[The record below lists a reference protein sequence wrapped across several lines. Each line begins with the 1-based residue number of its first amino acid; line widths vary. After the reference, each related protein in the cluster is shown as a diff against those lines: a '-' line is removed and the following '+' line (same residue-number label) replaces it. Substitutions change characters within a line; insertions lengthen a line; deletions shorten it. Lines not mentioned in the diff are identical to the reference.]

1 MSVRLSQHGLTAAD
15 PLLQVCCCGPG
26 GQEISIDC
34 CSSDVRRANAGSG
47 TLSAYVVAEHWLVCV
62 VVTVEEDGE
71 LASPSAAALRPA
83 LRQSDHDPG
92 TAAGAGAGAP
102 PAASRKAHSRV
113 LTWDRDQVN

>member
-1 MSVRLSQHGLTAAD
+1 
-15 PLLQVCCCGPG
+15 
-26 GQEISIDC
+26 
-34 CSSDVRRANAGSG
+34 
-47 TLSAYVVAEHWLVCV
+47 VAEHWLVCV

-92 TAAGAGAGAP
+92 AAGAGAAPAP
-102 PAASRKAHSRV
+102 PAASRKAPSRV

>member
-34 CSSDVRRANAGSG
+34 CSSGVRRANAGSAP
-47 TLSAYVVAEHWLVCV
+47 LSAYVVAEHWLVCV
-62 VVTVEEDGE
+62 VVTVEENGE

-92 TAAGAGAGAP
+92 TAGAPAP
-102 PAASRKAHSRV
+102 PAASRKAPSRV